1 MNNVIIISILMDCV
15 TEEILDNQNPNHT
28 CNRNI
33 EKLKIKKH
41 DIKKRSV
48 NLPILKKNII

>member
-1 MNNVIIISILMDCV
+1 MDCV

-48 NLPILKKNII
+48 NLPILKKNIIWDYTSI